1 MDQFIGKF
9 SKNLNTLGE
18 KTQPRPAGSIG
29 KPPEVPKS
37 PVSDLSMGA
46 KAAPAARMASSATH
60 SATSDVNINGAI
72 TVQTQATDAP
82 GIASRIAGALR
93 NSMTV
98 QQANGGLN

>member
-1 MDQFIGKF
+1 MDQFIGRF

-18 KTQPRPAGSIG
+18 KAQPRPTGDPS
-29 KPPEVPKS
+29 KPPAVPRS

-46 KAAPAARMASSATH
+46 KAAPAAQMANNTTNN
-60 SATSDVNINGAI
+60 TSTSEVTIGSVN
-72 TVQTQATDAP
+72 VQTQATDAP